1 MLTNL
6 NNKLPVTVISGFLG
20 SGKTTLLKHILEN
33 REGLKVAVIVND
45 MNEINI
51 DAELIK
57 NSGAKLSQTEEKM
70 VEMSNGCIC
79 CTLRE
84 DLLIEIE
91 KLAKANKYDYL
102 VIESSGIS
110 EPLPV
115 AQTFTFADENG
126 HSLGEYAKLDTM
138 VTVVD
143 GSSFL
148 STYTQGKSLK
158 EVGQELNQEDTRTL
172 SNLLTDQ
179 VEFADVIL
187 LNKTDLINQSTQQ
200 ALTKLIQKLN
210 PDAKIIPT
218 KNSKIDLGEILN
230 TELFDLDQAMTRPGW
245 LQELQNKHIPE
256 TEEYGI
262 SSFVYRSR
270 KPFDPQKLYNF
281 FKNGGSLP
289 GVIRAKGFYWIAT
302 DSEYLYEYAQAG
314 VNVSF
319 GQKVGNWWAAAPQE
333 YWPSDQDGIDEIEK
347 LFVGEYGDR
356 RQEIVFIGVDMDR
369 DEIYQNLNSC
379 LISDDDFKKGQ
390 EFWNTLE
397 NPFLPDLSDE
407 FEKEEVLKKQ
417 ID

>member
-1 MLTNL
+1 
-6 NNKLPVTVISGFLG
+6 
-20 SGKTTLLKHILEN
+20 
-33 REGLKVAVIVND
+33 
-45 MNEINI
+45 
-51 DAELIK
+51 
-57 NSGAKLSQTEEKM
+57 
-70 VEMSNGCIC
+70 
-79 CTLRE
+79 
-84 DLLIEIE
+84 
-91 KLAKANKYDYL
+91 
-102 VIESSGIS
+102 
-110 EPLPV
+110 
-115 AQTFTFADENG
+115 
-126 HSLGEYAKLDTM
+126 
-138 VTVVD
+138 
-143 GSSFL
+143 L

-187 LNKTDLINQSTQQ
+187 LTKTDLINQSTQQ

-281 FKNGGSLP
+281 FKNGGKLP

-302 DSEYLYEYAQAG
+302 DSDYLYEYAQAG

-333 YWPSDQDGIDEIEK
+333 YWPSDQAGIDEIEK

-356 RQEIVFIGVDMDR
+356 RQEIVFIGVDMDK

>member
-45 MNEINI
+45 MNDNNI

-281 FKNGGSLP
+281 FKNGGKLP

-302 DSEYLYEYAQAG
+302 DSDYLYEYAQAG

>member
-1 MLTNL
+1 MKSTK
-6 NNKLPVTVISGFLG
+6 KLPVTVISGFLG

-143 GSSFL
+143 GSSF
-148 STYTQGKSLK
+148 
-158 EVGQELNQEDTRTL
+158 
-172 SNLLTDQ
+172 
-179 VEFADVIL
+179 
-187 LNKTDLINQSTQQ
+187 
-200 ALTKLIQKLN
+200 
-210 PDAKIIPT
+210 
-218 KNSKIDLGEILN
+218 
-230 TELFDLDQAMTRPGW
+230 
-245 LQELQNKHIPE
+245 
-256 TEEYGI
+256 
-262 SSFVYRSR
+262 
-270 KPFDPQKLYNF
+270 
-281 FKNGGSLP
+281 
-289 GVIRAKGFYWIAT
+289 
-302 DSEYLYEYAQAG
+302 
-314 VNVSF
+314 
-319 GQKVGNWWAAAPQE
+319 
-333 YWPSDQDGIDEIEK
+333 WP
-347 LFVGEYGDR
+347 
-356 RQEIVFIGVDMDR
+356 
-369 DEIYQNLNSC
+369 N
-379 LISDDDFKKGQ
+379 
-390 EFWNTLE
+390 
-397 NPFLPDLSDE
+397 
-407 FEKEEVLKKQ
+407 
-417 ID
+417 

>member
-1 MLTNL
+1 
-6 NNKLPVTVISGFLG
+6 
-20 SGKTTLLKHILEN
+20 
-33 REGLKVAVIVND
+33 
-45 MNEINI
+45 
-51 DAELIK
+51 
-57 NSGAKLSQTEEKM
+57 M

-281 FKNGGSLP
+281 FKNGGKLP

-302 DSEYLYEYAQAG
+302 DSDYLYEYAQAG

-333 YWPSDQDGIDEIEK
+333 YWPSDQAGIDEIEK

-356 RQEIVFIGVDMDR
+356 RQEIVFIGVDMDK

>member
-1 MLTNL
+1 MLKTL
-6 NNKLPVTVISGFLG
+6 DKKLPVTVISGFLG

-33 REGLKVAVIVND
+33 RQGLKVAVIVND
-45 MNEINI
+45 INEINI
-51 DAELIK
+51 DAKLIK

-84 DLLIEIE
+84 DLLVEIE

-115 AQTFTFADENG
+115 AQTFTFVDENG
-126 HSLGEYAKLDTM
+126 YSLGEYAKLDTM

-187 LNKTDLINQSTQQ
+187 LNKTDLINQQTQQ

-210 PDAKIIPT
+210 PDAKIIAT
-218 KNSKIDLGEILN
+218 KNSKVDLGEILN
-230 TELFDLDQAMTRPGW
+230 TGLFDLDHAMTRPGW
-245 LQELQNKHIPE
+245 LQELQNKHNPE

-262 SSFVYRSR
+262 SSFVYKSR

-302 DSEYLYEYAQAG
+302 DSNYLYEYAQAR

-319 GQKVGNWWAAAPQE
+319 GQRVGNWWVVAPQE
-333 YWPSDQDGIDEIEK
+333 YWPSDQAGIDEIEK

-356 RQEIVFIGVDMDR
+356 RQEIVFIGVDMDK

-379 LISDDDFKKGQ
+379 LISDEDFKKGQ
-390 EFWNTLE
+390 EFWNTLD
-397 NPFLPDLSDE
+397 NPFLPDLSEE
-407 FEKEEVLKKQ
+407 FENEGALEK
-417 ID
+417 IN